1 MSLSNDRH
9 SRFLDD
15 IANKILIDKK
25 VTSTTTTKVGNNNE
39 IVMEGREEL
48 EFEVVSQH
56 EDDDDDVVAA
66 VQRPPVQTLVF
77 FDVEATGLNGSTSK
91 ARITELSLVAVST
104 SDLVS
109 HRVITYKGSLSIINT
124 C

>member
-56 EDDDDDVVAA
+56 EDDDDVVAA

-109 HRVITYKGSLSIINT
+109 YRVITYKGSLSIINT

>member
-1 MSLSNDRH
+1 MSLSN
-9 SRFLDD
+9 RFLDG
-15 IANKILIDKK
+15 IANKILIDSFDKK
-25 VTSTTTTKVGNNNE
+25 ATSTTTTKVGNNNE
-39 IVMEGREEL
+39 IVMEGREEV

-56 EDDDDDVVAA
+56 EEEDDGENDVPDG
-66 VQRPPVQTLVF
+66 QRPPVQTLVF
-77 FDVEATGLNGSTSK
+77 FDVEATGLKGSTSK

-109 HRVITYKGSLSIINT
+109 HE